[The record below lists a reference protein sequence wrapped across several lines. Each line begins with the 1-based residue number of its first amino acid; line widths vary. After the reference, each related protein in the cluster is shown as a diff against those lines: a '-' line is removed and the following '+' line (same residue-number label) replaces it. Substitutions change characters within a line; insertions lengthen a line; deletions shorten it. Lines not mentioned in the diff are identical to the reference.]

1 MQRAFL
7 LFQIAAIENS
17 GGGSHVASS
26 SGSEAKV
33 QQLQQKCDLL
43 QKQLD
48 AAKTAAST
56 GSSAP
61 TGKWNFKIYNSQ

>member
-1 MQRAFL
+1 MQRAFH

-17 GGGSHVASS
+17 GGGSHTASS

-61 TGKWNFKIYNSQ
+61 TGK